1 MEKVCF
7 CEGFFF
13 EVVMFMLKDKKEYI
27 IKDTMSVKNN
37 FMHYMEWIRVML
49 PVFFEEL
56 ELVCIFFLSLSLS
69 IVKRSTLAKIWGSS
83 SPPLPPIA
91 SISTAFYNS

>member
-1 MEKVCF
+1 MP
-7 CEGFFF
+7 
-13 EVVMFMLKDKKEYI
+13 
-27 IKDTMSVKNN
+27 VKNN

-69 IVKRSTLAKIWGSS
+69 IAKRSTLAKIWGSS
-83 SPPLPPIA
+83 SPTPPPQSPRFLPFFI
-91 SISTAFYNS
+91 ILRLF